1 MGAVSAGRRVG
12 RDFIITLAGSA
23 MNGLQGIVVL
33 PIMIRIA
40 GEATYGAYTLLI
52 SLLGLW
58 IAFIGYGIPY
68 RYQRNLVSA
77 KTLAERR
84 ALFEPQFTFQLLM
97 VALASAAILIAGRRL
112 ETWIFGDM
120 THFTPAYLAAV
131 LFSNLLCRQ
140 SQDYFRYTQRF
151 LPLSISSASATYV
164 FVAILVAV
172 ALLTQELSLDT
183 LLLLQAVTYLV
194 ISLPLLAVLL
204 RELGLPRLKLPF
216 RTLMED
222 IHVAWPLSVELVIDY
237 ALRFADRY
245 VILLYLSVADVGRYQ
260 PAYALATVVMM
271 LPTLID
277 IILVPALSRLVDL
290 GERAEAER
298 LLAIFL
304 RLFLMF
310 ATPFAVGA
318 LMMGPTILGLLA
330 SPEIGEASRWV
341 SPLMAVASIFL
352 GIMRLASLVAFV
364 MGRTRTILGASLL
377 GAILNIAL
385 NVAVLAFV
393 RDIAVPAASA
403 LVGYVA
409 AAVYT
414 VLALRPVWRIAF
426 EWGAIA
432 RYCVAAAA
440 MGLLLWV
447 IGYPPGTVVSI
458 NPFLLAAVLAVGG
471 VTYFAAL
478 TAVGGFGRREIN
490 QIGNLLRRQDRGA
503 GQAA

>member
-1 MGAVSAGRRVG
+1 MSGGGRIG
-12 RDFIITLAGSA
+12 RNFVITLAGSA
-23 MNGLQGIVVL
+23 MSGLQGIVVL
-33 PIMIRIA
+33 PIMIRLA

-97 VALASAAILIAGRRL
+97 VVLASAVIVLAGRRL
-112 ETWIFGDM
+112 ESWIFGDM

-131 LFSNLLCRQ
+131 LFSNLFCRQ
-140 SQDYFRYTQRF
+140 AQDYFRYTERF
-151 LPLSISSASATYV
+151 LPLSVSTASATYV

-172 ALLTQELSLDT
+172 ALLSNTLSLDT
-183 LLLLQAVTYLV
+183 LLLLQAITYLA
-194 ISLPLLAVLL
+194 ISLPLLVVLL
-204 RELGLPRLKLPF
+204 RELGLPRLRFPF
-216 RTLMED
+216 RTLLED
-222 IHVAWPLSVELVIDY
+222 IHIAWPLSVELIIDY
-237 ALRFADRY
+237 ALRFGDRY

-271 LPTLID
+271 LPSHID
-277 IILVPALSRLVDL
+277 IILVPALSRLIDL

-298 LLAIFL
+298 LLAAFM
-304 RLFLMF
+304 RLFLMLSV
-310 ATPFAVGA
+310 PFAVGA
-318 LMMGPTILGLLA
+318 LMMGPTILGLLTTT
-330 SPEIGEASRWV
+330 EIGVASRWV

-377 GAILNIAL
+377 GAGLNIAL
-385 NVAVLAFV
+385 NMVLLAII
-393 RDIAVPAASA
+393 RDISVPAASA

-409 AAVYT
+409 AGVYT
-414 VLALRPVWRIAF
+414 VLALRPVWHIGF

-432 RYCVAAAA
+432 RYCLAAAA
-440 MGLLLWV
+440 MGVVLWLL
-447 IGYPPGTVVSI
+447 GYPPGTVVPV
-458 NPFLLAAVLAVGG
+458 NPFVLTAVLAAGG
-471 VTYFAAL
+471 ISYFAAL
-478 TAVGGFGRREIN
+478 TAVGGFGRRELN